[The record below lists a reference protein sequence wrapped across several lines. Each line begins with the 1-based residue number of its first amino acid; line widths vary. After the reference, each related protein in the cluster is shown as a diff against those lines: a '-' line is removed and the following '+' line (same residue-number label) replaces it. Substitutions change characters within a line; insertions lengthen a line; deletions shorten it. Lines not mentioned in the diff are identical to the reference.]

1 MIDNFQFSERERE
14 VTDHLLLGKSNKQIA
29 LALGISAST
38 VEYHLKNIYKKLQVN
53 SRTEAVLRLGKSTG
67 GTAEGEL
74 GESTVEIHDKT
85 IDNGAQPISTW
96 RISVNK
102 TFAIVGGGLLV
113 IGLVVAFSFA
123 LFNMSNQRAE
133 VPPASAPSQPDLA
146 ITASYVSMVDN
157 NGICLS
163 YYGFNV
169 TVVNLGNAP
178 ALDVILADNTGQK
191 IGVGDLT
198 PLQSTSISFV
208 AKEANGAY
216 AVVVD
221 PQNSIAESDENNNTA
236 IFSGATATPFAP
248 CLPANVGNDLP
259 TPEPTATP
267 LPVLPTAPTGA
278 NPSAFSIDILRNGL
292 YYSPDWGDIQLS
304 NGVYYRTPPT
314 SQESIESYAT
324 YLLDNIVSGDINS
337 DGVEDAVVFLSTQNG
352 GTGHFVEMAVV
363 LNFNGSPVNVST
375 LYLGDRVIFE
385 SGSIQNGQISI
396 NLRAH
401 GPDDAA
407 CCPSQLV
414 VRNFVFDGSQLVEIP

>member
-14 VTDHLLLGKSNKQIA
+14 VIDHLLRGKSNKQIA

-67 GTAEGEL
+67 GGAEGEL
-74 GESTVEIHDKT
+74 GKPIVEIHDKT

-102 TFAIVGGGLLV
+102 TFAIVSGGFVVVGLIV
-113 IGLVVAFSFA
+113 IFSFA
-123 LFNMSNQRAE
+123 LFSLANQRAE
-133 VPPASAPSQPDLA
+133 LPSTGVLSQPDLA

-157 NGICLS
+157 NGVCLS

-169 TVVNLGNAP
+169 TVVNQGNAP
-178 ALDVILADNTGQK
+178 ALDVMLADNTGQK
-191 IGVGDLT
+191 IGVGDLN
-198 PLQSTSISFV
+198 PLQSTSVSFV

-221 PQNSIAESDENNNTA
+221 PQNSIAENDENNNTA

-248 CLPANVGNDLP
+248 CLPSHAGSDLP

-267 LPVLPTAPTGA
+267 LPLAS
-278 NPSAFSIDILRNGL
+278 PSTFSIDILRNGL

-314 SQESIESYAT
+314 SQESNEAYAT
-324 YLLDNIVSGDINS
+324 YLSDNIVSGDLNL
-337 DGVEDAVVFLSTQNG
+337 DGFEDAVVFLSTQNG

-375 LYLGDRVIFE
+375 LYLGDRVIIE
-385 SGSIQNGQISI
+385 SGSIQDGRISI
-396 NLRAH
+396 NLRVQ

-407 CCPSQLV
+407 CCPSQLI
-414 VRNFVFDGSQLVEIP
+414 VRNFVFDGSQLIEMP